1 MPWLFATIAVV
12 PVSENVMPAP
22 VLARLYLV
30 LALTCFTSVLHSEE
44 PDAPASPPTKLT
56 VIDGTAGTGRVP
68 QTDAYVILRYTG
80 WLYDPSAPENKGHQ
94 FASSE
99 ARGESLT
106 FLYGFKRVMPGLER
120 GIADMKVGGKRTI
133 IVPPKLAYDGYKY
146 PYPNDVPPGSALIW
160 EVELMD
166 VVPRSAPPDQ

>member
-1 MPWLFATIAVV
+1 MRLLPRRS
-12 PVSENVMPAP
+12 VSETVMPATLLP
-22 VLARLYLV
+22 RFCLV
-30 LALTCFTSVLHSEE
+30 LALVCLTTLARSEE
-44 PDAPASPPTKLT
+44 PSIPSALPTQLKI
-56 VIDGTAGTGRVP
+56 IDDVAGVGRRP
-68 QTDAYVILRYTG
+68 QDDAYVILRYTG
-80 WLYDPSAPENKGHQ
+80 WLYDPSAPDNKGRQ
-94 FASSE
+94 FASSA

-160 EVELMD
+160 EVELVD
-166 VVPRSAPPDQ
+166 VVPRNAPADQ

>member
-1 MPWLFATIAVV
+1 
-12 PVSENVMPAP
+12 MPAS
-22 VLARLYLV
+22 VLARFCLV
-30 LALTCFTSVLHSEE
+30 LALACSASVLHSEE
-44 PDAPASPPTKLT
+44 PSAPASLPTKLT
-56 VIDGTAGTGRVP
+56 VIDSTAGTGRAP
-68 QTDAYVILRYTG
+68 QTDAYVVLRYTG
-80 WLYDPSAPENKGHQ
+80 WLYDPSAPENKGHR

-160 EVELMD
+160 EVELVD

>member
-1 MPWLFATIAVV
+1 M
-12 PVSENVMPAP
+12 
-22 VLARLYLV
+22 
-30 LALTCFTSVLHSEE
+30 
-44 PDAPASPPTKLT
+44 
-56 VIDGTAGTGRVP
+56 
-68 QTDAYVILRYTG
+68 
-80 WLYDPSAPENKGHQ
+80 
-94 FASSE
+94 
-99 ARGESLT
+99 T

-160 EVELMD
+160 EVELVD